1 MASVHKAA
9 LYCRIAECDPSIVEM
24 QTALLRDYAA
34 QEGLDVFG
42 VYTDECPVSVP
53 RPALR
58 KMLEDTRD
66 RRFDVVVA
74 VSPSRLERRTE
85 QLLEI
90 VSQLTEAGVQIRFA
104 DGTEDLSAWLR
115 ICEGVYKC
123 LTSL

>member
-9 LYCRIAECDPSIVEM
+9 LYCRIAECDPSIVEL

-53 RPALR
+53 RPALQ
-58 KMLEDTRD
+58 KMLEDARD

-74 VSPSRLERRTE
+74 VSPSR
-85 QLLEI
+85 LEI

-104 DGTEDLSAWLR
+104 DGTEDLSTWLR